1 MQRVLPAAT
10 TAIGVIMK
18 AKFFEAQTQ
27 GEGAQ
32 ELRLY
37 LRSFGLETGTPNGDY
52 FAFIFYLWIAQSEPV
67 NFELNVF
74 ILKKERKRKQRGSL

>member
-37 LRSFGLETGTPNGDY
+37 LRSFGLETGTPNMGLFCFHVLPLY
-52 FAFIFYLWIAQSEPV
+52 CLV
-67 NFELNVF
+67 
-74 ILKKERKRKQRGSL
+74 RTC